1 MTDASAHSHG
11 SGACDCQHSA
21 VDLTSV
27 KAMKAFLAE
36 HKVSTAGVAE
46 KSELVDLVKKTL
58 AKLAA
63 SPPAESKSESKGADA
78 KSSDTKESDAK
89 WVVLQVGSLACNC
102 TILWST
108 SSLEAIVVDPG
119 GDNAKILDVIKKN
132 KLTVKQI
139 LVTHGHFDHFLAADE
154 LRAATKAPVLL
165 HKEDLMLWQALPMQ
179 VRRLIQRCPV
189 VVGKARSLF
198 VMNAADDDS
207 LCDECS

>member
-11 SGACDCQHSA
+11 SGQACDCHHPA

-36 HKVSTAGVAE
+36 HKVSTMGVAE

-63 SPPAESKSESKGADA
+63 ESKSTESKGADA

-89 WVVLQVGSLACNC
+89 WVVLQVGPLACNC

-119 GDNAKILDVIKKN
+119 GDNAKIFDVIKKN

-179 VRRLIQRCPV
+179 VRRLFQRFS
-189 VVGKARSLF
+189 VVGKLVLF
-198 VMNAADDDS
+198 LMNAADDDS